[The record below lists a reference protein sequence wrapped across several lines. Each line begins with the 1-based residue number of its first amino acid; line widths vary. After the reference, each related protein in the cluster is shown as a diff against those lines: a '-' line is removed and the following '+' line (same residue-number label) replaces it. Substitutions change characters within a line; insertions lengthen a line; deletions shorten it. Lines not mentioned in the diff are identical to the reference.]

1 MISAWDDFTGYIG
14 KQDVSLAQ
22 LQVKADIVSAPVLIG
37 PYRTIVN
44 RPATVTL
51 PFTDGEADSAAR
63 PFVYNDATGGWDPVY
78 IPAGSKP
85 IRIDAEAG
93 TASFDTQVF
102 GVFALAVPN
111 R

>member
-14 KQDVSLAQ
+14 TQEVSLAH
-22 LQVKADIVSAPVLIG
+22 LQAKANIVSVPVLIG

-51 PFTDGEADSAAR
+51 PFADGNAHPAAK
-63 PFVYNDATGGWDPVY
+63 PFVFNDATGGWDPVY
-78 IPAGSKP
+78 VPAGSDP
-85 IRIDAEAG
+85 LRVHPEAG

-102 GVFALAVPN
+102 GVFALAVP